1 MNFDDFA
8 TLVRARRT
16 HMFVDPE
23 RAIPTETVQQ
33 LCELVQWAPN
43 HKRTWPARFCV
54 VTGEGRARLGDVAA
68 DAMAAAGDAPERVD
82 KTRKKYLRT
91 LTTLII
97 GTAPG
102 DSPTRTEENRDSV
115 ACGVQNLLLGAQS
128 LGIATYWGSCP
139 KGAND
144 AIAALAGFE
153 PGTHVT
159 AMLYLGWADG
169 RDVAVPE
176 RPPVE
181 LHHLG

>member
-1 MNFDDFA
+1 
-8 TLVRARRT
+8 
-16 HMFVDPE
+16 MFVDPARE
-23 RAIPTETVQQ
+23 VSADVVQQ

-43 HKRTWPARFCV
+43 HKRTWPARFCL
-54 VTGEGRARLGDVAA
+54 VTGNGRIALGNTAA
-68 DAMAAAGDAPERVD
+68 DAMAAAGDDPERVE

-91 LTTLII
+91 LSTLII

-115 ACGVQNLLLGAQS
+115 ACGVQNLLLGAHS
-128 LGIATYWGSCP
+128 MGIATYWGSCP

-153 PGTHVT
+153 PGTHIT
-159 AMLYLGWADG
+159 AMLYLGYADD
-169 RDVAVPE
+169 RDVAVPA